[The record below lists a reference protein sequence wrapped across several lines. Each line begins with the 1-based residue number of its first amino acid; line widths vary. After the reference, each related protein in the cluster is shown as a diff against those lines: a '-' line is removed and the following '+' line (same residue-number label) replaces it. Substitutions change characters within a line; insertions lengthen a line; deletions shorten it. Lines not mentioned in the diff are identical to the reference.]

1 MARISAGQDFGQ
13 AVAQPMQLERVAVP
27 RAAFVSPDG
36 LDRAGQAQEQAAV
49 RQIAEQERARVE
61 ARETADRAMATARL
75 NALRDTL
82 DDELQTVGRG
92 VLDGTVPKDRAA
104 HDWQDRTTRLIDDG
118 LRDVPEMHRE
128 TVRLDLQTRAKR
140 YTSKVGD
147 VVLQRDRQDTLAAIK
162 QTDEHT
168 QRLAATDPAKALE
181 VWTATLQNIGPAA
194 GLTPVQQ
201 QEMRQRWIET
211 TSYTRAFSAVNAAKN
226 DNKTL
231 AAVEQ
236 GLQANADLDPQRKA
250 QLLAQVEGYRGAN
263 EARALRAAHQ
273 AELAAQRRQR
283 ESSAAFTVLSGWAL
297 AGKAADPNANASLLA
312 KLTPED
318 ANAYKAMA
326 AEIPARTAAAM
337 LPIDQQQGQLDQLYA
352 ARAERGTHERLEQE
366 ITRRE
371 QVLKQSVADYGA
383 EPLRAAQERGILE
396 EPLQPLRMESAE
408 SLAAGLAVRVQQAQQ
423 ASAVTKRPESPLLS
437 TEADKFA
444 RFLGTLP
451 AAQRSDRIAQIAS
464 LMPTEQAVA
473 LAGQLGRG
481 DPTKMES
488 ADAISENRKALAVA
502 FALGASKTT
511 EARFTSELVIKGA
524 EALKAK
530 TIKEEKTPVDGWM
543 SQVSK
548 QLDGAFA
555 DPRAAKMAA
564 DTARLILAGMVAEG
578 ASGTA
583 SDARRAVSLAIGGR
597 IDAYNDQ
604 LLAIPAGLEASDIEA
619 RVRGLTPADLAPQ
632 LPDGQVYV
640 DGRAMPAAEFLARLP
655 DAALQYVA
663 GDRWNAR
670 YLIRTPGGYAGNQ
683 QRKPIVL
690 TVEAKP

>member
-1 MARISAGQDFGQ
+1 MARIAAGQDFGQ
-13 AVAQPMQLERVAVP
+13 AVAQPAQLERVQIP
-27 RAAFVSPDG
+27 RSAFVSADG

-49 RQIAEQERARVE
+49 RQIAEQERTRVE
-61 ARETADRAMATARL
+61 ARETADRAMATAKL

-82 DDELQTVGRG
+82 DDELQAVGRG
-92 VLDGTVPKDRAA
+92 VLDGTVPKDRAGT
-104 HDWQDRTTRLIDDG
+104 DWQERTTRLIDDG

-128 TVRLDLQTRAKR
+128 TVRVDLQTRAQR

-201 QEMRQRWIET
+201 QQMRQRWIET

-226 DNKTL
+226 DNKAL

-236 GLQANADLDPQRKA
+236 GLQANTDLDPQRKA

-263 EARALRAAHQ
+263 DARALRAAPQ
-273 AELAAQRRQR
+273 AELAAPRRQR
-283 ESSAAFTVLSGWAL
+283 ESSAAFNVLSGWAL
-297 AGKAADPNANASLLA
+297 AGKAADPNANAAMIA

-318 ANAYKAMA
+318 AAAYKALA

-352 ARAERGTHERLEQE
+352 MRAERGTSQRLEQE

-371 QVLKQSVADYGA
+371 QVLKQTVADYGA

-396 EPLQPLRMESAE
+396 EPLQPLRMDSAE
-408 SLAAGLAVRVQQAQQ
+408 NLAAGLAVRVQQAQQ
-423 ASAVTKRPESPLLS
+423 ASAVTRRPESPLLS

-451 AAQRSDRIAQIAS
+451 AAQRSERIAQIAG
-464 LMPTEQAVA
+464 LMPPEQAVA
-473 LAGQLGRG
+473 LAGQLGKG
-481 DPTKMES
+481 DSTEDK
-488 ADAISENRKALAVA
+488 RALAVA

-543 SQVSK
+543 GQISK
-548 QLDGAFA
+548 QVEGVFA
-555 DPRAAKMAA
+555 NPMQAKMAA
-564 DTARLILAGMVAEG
+564 DAARLILAGLVAEG
-578 ASGTA
+578 GSG
-583 SDARRAVSLAIGGR
+583 SSGDAKKAVRLAVGGDLR
-597 IDAYNDQ
+597 EHNGER
-604 LLAIPAGLEASDIEA
+604 LLLPAGLELSDLNSRMRSMTE
-619 RVRGLTPADLAPQ
+619 ADLAPQ
-632 LPDGQVYV
+632 LPDGQVYI
-640 DGRAMPAAEFLARLP
+640 DGRAVSVDDFLARLP
-655 DAALQYVA
+655 DAKLQYVS
-663 GDRWNAR
+663 GDRWGAR
-670 YLIRTPGGYAGNQ
+670 YLVRTEGGYAGNQ
-683 QRKPIVL
+683 QRRPIVL
-690 TVEAKP
+690 TVGAKP